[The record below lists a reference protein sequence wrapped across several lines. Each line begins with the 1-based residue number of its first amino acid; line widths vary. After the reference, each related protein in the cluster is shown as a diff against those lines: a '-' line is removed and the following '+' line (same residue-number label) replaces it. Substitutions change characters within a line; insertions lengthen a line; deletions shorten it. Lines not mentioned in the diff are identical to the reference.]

1 MMTDIGRALSYVR
14 MSANRNSFHEKAKLM
29 IAAAAIAGAAKGK
42 AIRQKALKC
51 EQPSTS
57 ADSSSSIG
65 SSLNAS
71 RIISTANGIVN
82 VALAMMSAI
91 GLSNRRKNFITR
103 KKGMTVTIGGR
114 KRCERNHSVISLFC
128 QRWNRKRANP

>member
-1 MMTDIGRALSYVR
+1 
-14 MSANRNSFHEKAKLM
+14 MSVNRNSLHEKAKLI

-57 ADSSSSIG
+57 ADSSSSMG

-82 VALAMMSAI
+82 VELAMMREI
-91 GLSNRRKNFITR
+91 GFTTRRTYIHTR
-103 KKGMTVTIGGR
+103 QKDIPLTIGD
-114 KRCERNHSVISLFC
+114 
-128 QRWNRKRANP
+128 